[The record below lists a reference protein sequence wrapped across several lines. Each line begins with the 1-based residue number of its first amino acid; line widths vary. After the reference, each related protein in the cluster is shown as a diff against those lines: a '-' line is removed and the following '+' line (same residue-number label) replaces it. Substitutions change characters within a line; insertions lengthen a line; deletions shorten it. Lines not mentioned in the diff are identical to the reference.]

1 MLDAGKFWKIAAPAG
16 DVGKVGN
23 LRHRCIRVW
32 SRGELS
38 AQHQF
43 WNTHRLVDENLLL
56 VLGLLA
62 PLQNRFDGDDGGF
75 KFQRALQKQSSL
87 ERSRWIFAAS
97 FDNRD
102 RHRFGDRLRMSNQ

>member
-1 MLDAGKFWKIAAPAG
+1 MLDSGKFRKIAASAG
-16 DVGKVGN
+16 DVWKSGN
-23 LRHRCIRVW
+23 FRHRCIRIW
-32 SRGELS
+32 SGGELG

-56 VLGLLA
+56 ILGSLA
-62 PLQNRFDGDDGGF
+62 PLQNRFDGDDGRF

-102 RHRFGDRLRMSNQ
+102 RHRFGNWLR